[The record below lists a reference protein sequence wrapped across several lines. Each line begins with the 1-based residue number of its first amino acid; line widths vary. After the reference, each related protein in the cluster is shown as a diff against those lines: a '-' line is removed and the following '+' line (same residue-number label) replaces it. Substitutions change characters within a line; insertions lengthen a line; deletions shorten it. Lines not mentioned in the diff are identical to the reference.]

1 MFTVYEQFTYY
12 VTMTCVCRYLSLT
25 AVANQLEH
33 CRVQRQDT
41 REKMLEQVQQL
52 ELPVELI
59 PMIQKALQ
67 QE

>member
-1 MFTVYEQFTYY
+1 M
-12 VTMTCVCRYLSLT
+12 CRNLSLT

-52 ELPVELI
+52 ELPVKLI

>member
-1 MFTVYEQFTYY
+1 
-12 VTMTCVCRYLSLT
+12 MTCVCRYLSLT